1 MLLRWWR
8 YFWDKRDEVAALD
21 WKDAE
26 LARIVL
32 RIHRHR
38 RSVDWR
44 HVPLR
49 AIAPIHP
56 INRPTA
62 LAAAT
67 ERAERIRPIAE
78 VLLASGIDGLICTNT
93 TIDRGALAGH
103 RHAHEAGGL
112 SGAPVFAKSTAVLAG
127 MAKRTDGR
135 LPIVGVGG
143 ILGGTD
149 AQAKIAAGASLV
161 QFYTGLIYRGPE
173 LIGESV
179 EAIRAGRGF

>member
-8 YFWDKRDEVAALD
+8 YFWDKREEVAALD

-67 ERAERIRPIAE
+67 ERAERIRPIADALRAEGRIGRARLHE
-78 VLLASGIDGLICTNT
+78 VLPSVSAIKLVET
-93 TIDRGALAGH
+93 
-103 RHAHEAGGL
+103 
-112 SGAPVFAKSTAVLAG
+112 APGRFVSYEG
-127 MAKRTDGR
+127 NGR
-135 LPIVGVGG
+135 LAALRQVFVDHPDLQIECEIYDIAHAPRLLRRIARLRAAHGFD
-143 ILGGTD
+143 D
-149 AQAKIAAGASLV
+149 AN
-161 QFYTGLIYRGPE
+161 
-173 LIGESV
+173 
-179 EAIRAGRGF
+179 

>member
-8 YFWDKRDEVAALD
+8 YFWDKREEVAALD

-78 VLLASGIDGLICTNT
+78 VLRAEGRIGRERL
-93 TIDRGALAGH
+93 
-103 RHAHEAGGL
+103 HEVLPSVSAIKL
-112 SGAPVFAKSTAVLAG
+112 VETAPGRFVSYEG
-127 MAKRTDGR
+127 NGR
-135 LPIVGVGG
+135 LAALRQVFVDHPDLQVECELYDIAHAPRLLRRIARLRAAHGFD
-143 ILGGTD
+143 D
-149 AQAKIAAGASLV
+149 AD
-161 QFYTGLIYRGPE
+161 
-173 LIGESV
+173 
-179 EAIRAGRGF
+179 

>member
-1 MLLRWWR
+1 MILRWWR
-8 YFWDKRDEVAALD
+8 YFWEKRAEVAALD

-78 VLLASGIDGLICTNT
+78 VLRAEGRIGRERL
-93 TIDRGALAGH
+93 
-103 RHAHEAGGL
+103 HEVLPSVSAIKL
-112 SGAPVFAKSTAVLAG
+112 VETAPGRFVSYEG
-127 MAKRTDGR
+127 NGR
-135 LPIVGVGG
+135 LAALRPGLRRPTGPADRMRD
-143 ILGGTD
+143 LRHCALTAPAAPHRET
-149 AQAKIAAGASLV
+149 AQ
-161 QFYTGLIYRGPE
+161 GPW
-173 LIGESV
+173 I
-179 EAIRAGRGF
+179 